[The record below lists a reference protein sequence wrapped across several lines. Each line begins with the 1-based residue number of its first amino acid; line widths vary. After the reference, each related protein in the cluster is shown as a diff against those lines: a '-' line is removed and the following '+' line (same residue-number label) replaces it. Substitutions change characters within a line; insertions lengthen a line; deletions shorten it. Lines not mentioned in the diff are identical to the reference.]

1 MARTRK
7 LQLLV
12 VIALAALG
20 VTVSLTLQATP
31 GPLREVRLE
40 ARGMAFYLEGGEAPN
55 PVLETVAGER
65 LRLVLTNRD
74 RGFDHDL
81 RLPGL
86 GKATGLLAEGASATL
101 TVRVPETAGDVRYDC
116 SLHAAMMTGVIRVR

>member
-12 VIALAALG
+12 VAALAALG
-20 VTVSLTLQATP
+20 VTVSLSLQATP
-31 GPLREVRLE
+31 GPVREVRLE
-40 ARGMAFYLEGGEAPN
+40 ARGMAFYREGGEVQN
-55 PVLETVAGER
+55 PILEAVAGER
-65 LRLVLTNRD
+65 LRFVLTNRD
-74 RGFDHDL
+74 RGFEHDL

-86 GKATGLLAEGASATL
+86 GKASGQLAEGARATI